1 MGVIQAIYFGFDVL
15 QPLPELGQFRRR
27 NQDHVELDHHQAG
40 KFQILEQKFWSIA
53 GYWLRRGVI
62 SDPHHSFPISRPD
75 CGRFAPYSSSDI
87 ADV

>member
-40 KFQILEQKFWSIA
+40 KFQILKSKNSGQSLATGYVAESLATHIILFQYLGEIA
-53 GYWLRRGVI
+53 EDPLRIQVQT
-62 SDPHHSFPISRPD
+62 
-75 CGRFAPYSSSDI
+75 
-87 ADV
+87 